1 MIAKEKE
8 TKPFYRK
15 RSFLIGAVAAVVA
28 LALLVTALVLA
39 FTAAPAVYRLG
50 GATLREDVYSYWF
63 SCMKYVN
70 LVRYRDLMIE
80 DSAQGWAKIGEDG
93 RSYEEMFYELIDE
106 EIRLRFVAASLFD
119 SQGYTLS
126 RADYEALD
134 TVIAD
139 LETEGF
145 GVVPFDILKE
155 NFGVGKNA
163 VKQTALYE
171 QKYIAFYKQLF
182 SSPSAIYSVDYRD
195 ALKTFYETYYYRF
208 NMIYL
213 PDSVGVETVAALEN
227 ALWKTGNVGVS
238 AVTGVTEEEFTAL
251 EKEYTDENFKVTSG
265 NYPNGIYLYAGE
277 SYANSFSAEL
287 LSAFGEANEIGK
299 VVKKRNA
306 ADNGS
311 YYVMRYAL
319 DDAPYLSS
327 NERVAACFESLP
339 NYAGVYLYRSLLRRE
354 FASLRSEGIAETYT
368 VSGAVTCKEYNI
380 VQLLGG

>member
-1 MIAKEKE
+1 MQTRIINFVHDPMLDCGILSYLPVGLSAEI
-8 TKPFYRK
+8 
-15 RSFLIGAVAAVVA
+15 SSLAVARV
-28 LALLVTALVLA
+28 
-39 FTAAPAVYRLG
+39 
-50 GATLREDVYSYWF
+50 
-63 SCMKYVN
+63 
-70 LVRYRDLMIE
+70 
-80 DSAQGWAKIGEDG
+80 
-93 RSYEEMFYELIDE
+93 E

-145 GVVPFDILKE
+145 GEVPFDILKE

-277 SYANSFSAEL
+277 SYAKSFNEEIL
-287 LSAFGEANEIGK
+287 LGFGQADTVGK
-299 VVKKRNA
+299 VVKVRNA
-306 ADNGS
+306 DNSGS

-319 DDAPYLSS
+319 DEAPYLLDEKWVETSF
-327 NERVAACFESLP
+327 ASLP
-339 NYAGVYLYRSLLRRE
+339 NYAGIYLYRTLLR
-354 FASLRSEGIAETYT
+354 AELEKIQEYGVHENYNLPGV
-368 VSGAVTCKEYNI
+368 VSCKDYNI
-380 VQLLGG
+380 VQLLGNN